1 VTTDLGAQGTVL
13 GGGRYDGL
21 IETMGGSA
29 TPGVGWAAGIE
40 RLAMLIAAPAAP
52 MRPVAIVPLGAE
64 AERQAIT
71 LAARLRRA
79 GIVIELGFTG
89 NMGKRMKRADKL
101 GARAAIIMG
110 EDELARAVVTMRD
123 LDAGTQHEVAFD
135 SLEDVL
141 AQLR

>member
-1 VTTDLGAQGTVL
+1 
-13 GGGRYDGL
+13 
-21 IETMGGSA
+21 
-29 TPGVGWAAGIE
+29 
-40 RLAMLIAAPAAP
+40 